1 MAVKVER
8 GVEHFRLTAPGTE
21 GPLVCYGEVATLKIG
36 VGSGATIYTCDIED
50 PDCSDDDIIVEK
62 VTETQMVDNRE
73 LEDVLFDGEEDEE
86 TEDVEGDVEEDD
98 EEEEEEVD
106 AGPTLVS

>member
-8 GVEHFRLTAPGTE
+8 GAEHFRLLAPGAE

-36 VGSGATIYTCDIED
+36 LGTSATLYTCDIED
-50 PDCSDDDIIVEK
+50 PDCPDEDILVEK
-62 VTETQMVDNRE
+62 VTQTEEVVNRE
-73 LEDVLFDGEEDEE
+73 IEDVLFEGEEEEEIEGGEDDEE
-86 TEDVEGDVEEDD
+86 